1 MNKQGIENLKRI
13 AQGILDPEK
22 NLADLSPRISDLRV
36 FLEKR
41 TILKLE
47 SEVNLG
53 EGQSCSI
60 AARRF
65 RPWWAALCA
74 PREVF
79 RSAAFIKGAGSSAG
93 CVARRSSGTSPVAG
107 CGSFA
112 PCGGIFSAAG
122 GVYADRYSPGIL
134 ALRATFTRKA
144 GFRCRSNQ
152 LIRACRTVGTIQD

>member
-1 MNKQGIENLKRI
+1 MNKQGMENLKRI
-13 AQGILDPEK
+13 AQDILDPEK
-22 NLADLSPRISDLRV
+22 TLADLSPRISDLRV

-47 SEVNLG
+47 PEVNLG

-65 RPWWAALCA
+65 RHWWAALCA

-79 RSAAFIKGAGSSAG
+79 RSAAFIKGAGAAVQG
-93 CVARRSSGTSPVAG
+93 APPDDRPVRVQY

-122 GVYADRYSPGIL
+122 GV
-134 ALRATFTRKA
+134 
-144 GFRCRSNQ
+144 
-152 LIRACRTVGTIQD
+152 